1 MTMYTR
7 NDVMQEIVLFV
18 LQVNANA
25 FLANVDRAD
34 FLAVVVLTKLKN
46 LFAINRSDVVQ
57 FTQVSTK
64 RNLTTSERF
73 TFKWSESGFIVDIL

>member
-1 MTMYTR
+1 
-7 NDVMQEIVLFV
+7 MQEIVPFV

-34 FLAVVVLTKLKN
+34 FLTAIVLTKLKN
-46 LFAINRSDVVQ
+46 VFAINRSDIVG

-73 TFKWSESGFIVDIL
+73 TFKWSESGCIVDIL